1 MISGNKGN
9 VGKSLFCLA
18 LASVLEQRGETYAI
32 LDGDGRTKDVYSIF
46 LRKCPAWSVE
56 FRSLNPD
63 SPITMEDG
71 DYKDV
76 VQTMLASNDHV
87 IINTPDGVDS
97 ILCKWFH
104 QTLQHTEINNC
115 LFKLMFVMSERPDGL
130 DMMPEMM
137 RAFSYFYPVRNLYF
151 GVADKFTA
159 FNLEY
164 FNRFDDVIDFP
175 KLRDDDARMMFDY
188 KIYPAEVL
196 RLKNNKG
203 NYALPT
209 LERERIHR
217 WIELVGEAIGDAI
230 DNEDV
235 PNFKTVNIE

>member
-9 VGKSLFCLA
+9 VGKSLLCLA
-18 LASVLEQRGETYAI
+18 LASVLEQRGETFAI
-32 LDGDGRTKDVYSIF
+32 LDGDGRTKDVFSIF
-46 LRKCPAWSVE
+46 LRKCPAKSVE
-56 FRSLNPD
+56 FRLLDPD
-63 SPITMEDG
+63 SSTGMADE
-71 DYKDV
+71 DYKEI
-76 VQTMLASNDHV
+76 VQTMLESNDHV

-97 ILCKWFH
+97 ILSKWFH

-130 DMMPEMM
+130 DMMPDMM
-137 RAFSYFYPVRNLYF
+137 REFSFFYPVRNLYF

-164 FNRFDDVIDFP
+164 FDRFDDVIDFP

-188 KIYPAEVL
+188 QVYPAEAL
-196 RLKNNKG
+196 RLKNNNG

-209 LERERIHR
+209 LARARILA
-217 WIELVGEAIGDAI
+217 WITQVSEALSDAI
-230 DNEDV
+230 DNVDV